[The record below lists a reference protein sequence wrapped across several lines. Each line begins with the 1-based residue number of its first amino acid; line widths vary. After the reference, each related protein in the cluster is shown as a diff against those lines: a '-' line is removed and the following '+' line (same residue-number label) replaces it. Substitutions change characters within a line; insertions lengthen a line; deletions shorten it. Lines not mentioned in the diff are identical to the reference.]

1 MKRDIFEEYVDKVT
15 NHFGITREQF
25 FTKNKMR
32 EIVDA
37 RQMVYYLC
45 RERPMTT
52 QYIRQYMGANGYD
65 VAFTTITHGAKK
77 VDKEISVDPDYTTL
91 IKKLK

>member
-25 FTKNKMR
+25 FTKNKTR

-52 QYIRQYMGANGYD
+52 QYIKHYMGANGYD
-65 VAFTTITHGAKK
+65 VAVTTITHGANKMQK
-77 VDKEISVDPDYTTL
+77 DISSDPDYINL

>member
-65 VAFTTITHGAKK
+65 VAVTTITHGAKK